1 MRFIENSFGYFSTKN
16 EQNQMT
22 SVNVFTDF
30 KGWHL
35 FRDVCI
41 HHVTDDDDEDDDD
54 DDVIQDAIT

>member
-1 MRFIENSFGYFSTKN
+1 
-16 EQNQMT
+16 MT